1 MIHFGKII
9 VAAILTNKVD
19 ALHLDQLA
27 AEQISGEETT
37 RTLENIAAP
46 ADNSKEV
53 PQNNDIPEESLT
65 KIKYVPM
72 SLFRDDPVNL
82 AKRLHE
88 LDSSVNV
95 SKAINST
102 LNATTAAHKK
112 SPVHDKTT
120 IALKKEFTEFPN
132 ECSLARDRILF
143 NDKESD
149 GIYKDF
155 LGSGTEYDDEDFPA
169 DASSL
174 YWNLQLAVPQSNDTA
189 LIRMYQKNVTGWAS
203 PRDLDKAAAGKP
215 ELWGKKGVR
224 PIAPNVGVLADK
236 WVQTAIATVADRPEQ
251 LKAIFTNKDY
261 PAEGIFQV
269 QFYYQGKPT
278 KVLLDDQLPVN
289 KTENTTLGLDK
300 TKDGAW
306 WPAILEKAFAKF
318 YGNHVKLNGGDYVE
332 ALRTLTGAPIV
343 KYNTTNQTEAELFA
357 NISKN
362 ANDSNLIMAIAPK
375 DVDGLKNGTLYHVHK
390 AMNITPVKTKPKAT
404 VQLIMLRS
412 ADEKGD
418 AYTGAWG
425 QKDAKWTK
433 ALKKQLNLTGPTATK
448 DDLDEQFFYMTAAD
462 FKAAFEK
469 YTVVQ
474 TNTTETV
481 KDVYPVVDAAH
492 EAKFYFNNPKKQPVT
507 LALDHLSKRMQLAAC
522 AKADNRYYV
531 KVRDEKLEIVQ

>member
-1 MIHFGKII
+1 M
-9 VAAILTNKVD
+9 
-19 ALHLDQLA
+19 
-27 AEQISGEETT
+27 
-37 RTLENIAAP
+37 
-46 ADNSKEV
+46 
-53 PQNNDIPEESLT
+53 
-65 KIKYVPM
+65 
-72 SLFRDDPVNL
+72 
-82 AKRLHE
+82 
-88 LDSSVNV
+88 
-95 SKAINST
+95 
-102 LNATTAAHKK
+102 
-112 SPVHDKTT
+112 
-120 IALKKEFTEFPN
+120 
-132 ECSLARDRILF
+132 
-143 NDKESD
+143 
-149 GIYKDF
+149 
-155 LGSGTEYDDEDFPA
+155 
-169 DASSL
+169 
-174 YWNLQLAVPQSNDTA
+174 
-189 LIRMYQKNVTGWAS
+189 
-203 PRDLDKAAAGKP
+203 
-215 ELWGKKGVR
+215 
-224 PIAPNVGVLADK
+224 
-236 WVQTAIATVADRPEQ
+236 
-251 LKAIFTNKDY
+251 
-261 PAEGIFQV
+261 
-269 QFYYQGKPT
+269 
-278 KVLLDDQLPVN
+278 LDDQLPVN

-332 ALRTLTGAPIV
+332 ALRTLTGAPII

-412 ADEKGD
+412 AEEKGD